1 MMIATKTLN
10 NVAAAAFRAGVFA
23 SALVMAMLGG
33 LAKPGQAALAQEVDS
48 ERPQALTF
56 KTLDKIT
63 ARTTTYQ
70 IAVGESA
77 TFGSLKI
84 TVRYCRS
91 RPPEEPPET
100 FAFLEITDDQ
110 RTGDV
115 VKVFSGWMIASSPG
129 WNALEHPV
137 YDVWVISCGR
147 RVETDQ

>member
-10 NVAAAAFRAGVFA
+10 NVAAAAFRAGVIT
-23 SALVMAMLGG
+23 SALVMAVLGG

-48 ERPQALTF
+48 ERQQALTF

-70 IAVGESA
+70 IVVGESA
-77 TFGSLKI
+77 TFGSLEI